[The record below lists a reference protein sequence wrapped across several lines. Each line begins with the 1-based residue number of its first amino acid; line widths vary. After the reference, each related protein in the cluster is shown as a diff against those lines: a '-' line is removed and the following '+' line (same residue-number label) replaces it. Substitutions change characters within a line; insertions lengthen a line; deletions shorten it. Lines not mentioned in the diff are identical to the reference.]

1 MRWSHPIVI
10 DGSDLRF
17 AVPRCW
23 SKGDSNCRSLLGLL
37 LLVDGSKFARFRH
50 GRADESSRRELCA
63 VYVSTLS
70 PVLTMT

>member
-1 MRWSHPIVI
+1 MIKRTIPW
-10 DGSDLRF
+10 F
-17 AVPRCW
+17 AVTRCW

-50 GRADESSRRELCA
+50 GRADESSRRKLCA

-70 PVLTMT
+70 PPVLTMT